1 MLASADAPLLQAAS
15 RSRRRRRSSG
25 SVDDSSKQ
33 VEISH
38 IMRLAI
44 SCGVLR
50 GANFRE
56 ASQNDAKMAT
66 PETFSETGSETM
78 YEKARTS
85 VLLPKRNV

>member
-1 MLASADAPLLQAAS
+1 
-15 RSRRRRRSSG
+15 
-25 SVDDSSKQ
+25 
-33 VEISH
+33 
-38 IMRLAI
+38 MRLAI

>member
-1 MLASADAPLLQAAS
+1 MLASADAPLLRSQQVGRKAS
-15 RSRRRRRSSG
+15 PLSG
-25 SVDDSSKQ
+25 SVNESSKQ
-33 VEISH
+33 VKIAH

-44 SCGVLR
+44 SCGVLTW

-56 ASQNDAKMAT
+56 ASHNDAKMAS
-66 PETFSETGSETM
+66 PETTETADATM